1 MKLWDKNLAFFYKYF
16 PDFYKKATSRE
27 YACKNFNVKEAGVG
41 NLFINYGQTS
51 CFLHSRYHIEREMHE
66 LLGEDNSPDQILIIF
81 GLGMGYCLDY
91 IQKHG
96 IAYRQVL
103 IIEPYNNIFKEMLKF
118 RDFEALMKKRAVSL
132 SIFKEAREIIPKI
145 IGQVM
150 TSRNVKFLYHVSY
163 RSIFDELYQEISR
176 LFINEKRAFLGS
188 TATVDFF
195 IHEWTENQLL
205 SLAKK
210 YPHAMVFND
219 RFKDIP
225 AVIVSAG
232 PSLEKRL
239 DELKSI
245 GDGALIIAPGTGAKI
260 CNKNNI
266 GAHMGIAMDSQKAE
280 ADIFKNSKIEVLVG
294 SYRLHPDVSRV
305 FPNHFYRMVISNEFI
320 AQYFCEY
327 FNLSFDIINDHASI
341 SSSAIDFA
349 VKLGCNPIILIG
361 QDMCYYDNKGHA
373 GDTKDTIPQKV
384 RNGLIEHIDING
396 ELVLTHPS
404 FLSIQRDMENL
415 NLKYK
420 DNYKIINASEAGLG
434 IPGIENCKFK
444 DVIDTY
450 ISTRNDDIRQIIEIA
465 LRDNE
470 TLNSYQNINIEDF
483 YRHISEEINKL
494 EKMNE
499 EKLQALRELA
509 ETIEKNGSNNL
520 LVKKKQTIEKINK
533 EMEQNAFYMRVVG
546 RMLNHFLLFF
556 KAGALYEFND
566 NPDNSE
572 AFLYYE
578 MNLYRLT
585 YRYMDK
591 IKEFVTRLLVSKD
604 YNKQYEG
611 ANFTVTID
619 MDELNSNHSL
629 VIPFDISDN
638 NI

>member
-1 MKLWDKNLAFFYKYF
+1 MTLWDKNIAFFHKHF
-16 PDFYKKATSRE
+16 PDFYRKATSRE
-27 YACKNFNVKEAGVG
+27 YACSNLKVKEAEVG
-41 NLFINYGQTS
+41 NLFIDRGETR
-51 CFLHSRYHIEREMHE
+51 CFLHSKYYIEREMRE
-66 LLGEDNSPDQILIIF
+66 LLGENNSPDQILIIF

-91 IQKHG
+91 IQKHQ
-96 IAYRQVL
+96 IDYRQIL

-118 RDFEALMKKRAVSL
+118 RDFKELMNKRAVSL
-132 SIFKEAREIIPKI
+132 SIFKEAREIMPVIV
-145 IGQVM
+145 GQVM
-150 TSRNVKFLYHVSY
+150 TSRSVKFLYHVSY
-163 RSIFDELYQEISR
+163 RSIFDELFQEISR
-176 LFINEKRAFLGS
+176 LFINEKRSFLGS

-195 IHEWTENQLL
+195 IHEWSENQLL
-205 SLAKK
+205 SIAKE
-210 YPHAMVFND
+210 YPSAMIFND

-225 AVIVSAG
+225 AVIVAAG
-232 PSLEKRL
+232 PSLDKRL

-245 GDGALIIAPGTGAKI
+245 GDRALIIAPGTGAKI

-280 ADIFKNSKIEVLVG
+280 ADLFKNSKIEVLIG

-444 DVIDTY
+444 DIINTY
-450 ISTRNDDIRQIIEIA
+450 ISTRKDDVRQIIETA
-465 LRDNE
+465 LRDSE
-470 TLNSYQNINIEDF
+470 TLNSYQNIDIEDF
-483 YRHISEEINKL
+483 YRHIADEINKL
-494 EKMNE
+494 EEMNE
-499 EKLQALRELA
+499 KKLQALRVLA
-509 ETIEKNGSNNL
+509 ETIEKNGSNKL
-520 LVKKKQTIEKINK
+520 RIKKKQAIETINK